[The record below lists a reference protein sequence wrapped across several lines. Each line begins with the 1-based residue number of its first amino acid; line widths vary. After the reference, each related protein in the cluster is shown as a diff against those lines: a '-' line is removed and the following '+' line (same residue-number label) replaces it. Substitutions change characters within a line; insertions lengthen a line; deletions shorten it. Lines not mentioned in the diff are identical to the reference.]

1 MPNLKNNEKKEKMIF
16 HPRDTADIYR
26 ALLTGS
32 QSSNRRQ
39 SSKKGDPNKQIDH
52 LWYDVHYY
60 QQKTYTKKES
70 KDRLYPLKEKIIP
83 SCEQIETYNQ
93 VMKQRRE
100 ALALLSRYQR
110 IKILHGK
117 PTGKAFH
124 GLGAAHVRE
133 ASLTIHPVYGVPYL
147 PGSSIK
153 GVVRHWALEAF
164 FQGSEKKYETA
175 LKGETEESQK
185 RYALAIRDI
194 FGDQEHSGGVQ
205 FHDAFVCGDFDRD
218 VHDVKVTLK
227 PDVLTVHFK
236 EYYQDK
242 GEKPPTDDMDPIPT
256 EFYGVETPYFEF
268 VITLTGQ
275 NYRNSSLTDEELLE
289 VAGTWLQRA
298 LTEMGIGA
306 KTTSGYGSF
315 ESFQDKTE
323 KILGK
328 AFQRLKNREE
338 KQKAKEEALRREREE
353 RKRQEAWAKKWAEMP
368 EEERLLYEI
377 RQLSKEKEEDREKS
391 KGELFERVVAQAEQG
406 NLEPAKELRK
416 YWEETGDWNVK
427 KKKKKQYEKVQ
438 TLRRL
443 LGES

>member
-1 MPNLKNNEKKEKMIF
+1 MSRNQPNKKNEKEKWMIF
-16 HPRDTADIYR
+16 HPRDTANIYR
-26 ALLTGS
+26 NLFAVN
-32 QSSNRRQ
+32 QSSGRRQ
-39 SSKKGDPNKQIDH
+39 SSKKGDPHKQIDH
-52 LWYDVHYY
+52 LWYDVHYR
-60 QQKTYTKKES
+60 QQKTYKKKES
-70 KDRLYPLKEKIIP
+70 KDRLYLLKKEIAL
-83 SCEQIETYNQ
+83 SNEQRETYRQ
-93 VMKQRRE
+93 VLEQRRE
-100 ALALLSRYQR
+100 ALALLSRDQR
-110 IKILHGK
+110 IKILHGR
-117 PTGKAFH
+117 PMGKTFP

-164 FQGSEKKYETA
+164 FQGSEKTYETA
-175 LKGETEESQK
+175 LKGEAGEAQA
-185 RYALAIRDI
+185 RHARAIRDV
-194 FGDQEHSGGVQ
+194 FGDQEHSGAVQ
-205 FHDAFVCGDFDRD
+205 FHDAFVCED
-218 VHDVKVTLK
+218 VCLK

-236 EYYQDK
+236 DYYQEK
-242 GEKPPTDDMDPIPT
+242 KPPTDDMNPIPT

-275 NYRNSSLTDEELLE
+275 NYRNSSLSDEELLE
-289 VAGTWLQRA
+289 VAGTWLQQA

-323 KILGK
+323 EILEV

-338 KQKAKEEALRREREE
+338 KQKAQEEALRREREE

-438 TLRRL
+438 TLLRL